1 MITTKTH
8 NGRPV
13 IRLTCKAFRLGKVA
27 DHLMIV
33 ESDGSVAVQP
43 PGADYYTTAH
53 SLSRE
58 MIQRAHN
65 WAGYGK

>member
-1 MITTKTH
+1 
-8 NGRPV
+8 
-13 IRLTCKAFRLGKVA
+13 
-27 DHLMIV
+27 MIV
-33 ESDGSVAVQP
+33 EADGSVAVQP
-43 PGADYYTTAH
+43 PGTDYYTTAH